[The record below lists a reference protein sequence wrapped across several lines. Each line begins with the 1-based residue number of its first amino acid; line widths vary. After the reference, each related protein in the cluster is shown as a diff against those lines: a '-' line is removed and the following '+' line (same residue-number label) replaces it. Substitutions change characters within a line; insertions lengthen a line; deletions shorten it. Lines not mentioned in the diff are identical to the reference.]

1 MVRKKGA
8 KKGSKKKVTETFTKK
23 DWIDLKLPNTFVTR
37 VAGKALVTRS
47 LGKQNVEQDLVGK
60 MFCVN
65 QSDLCPDNEENSFRK
80 FKFVIDSVKGK
91 DAISTFN
98 GMEITSDKHKGIIRK
113 WHTLIEGYL
122 DIKTKDNF
130 YLRVFMIAVTK
141 RRSDSLKK
149 TSYAHSSQVRQIRK
163 IMFEVIKE
171 EIEDCDISKITKK
184 LMNEKIGKEVEKRS
198 GVIIPIQNCH
208 VRKVKVIKRIKS
220 AEEEIEEE

>member
-1 MVRKKGA
+1 
-8 KKGSKKKVTETFTKK
+8 
-23 DWIDLKLPNTFVTR
+23 
-37 VAGKALVTRS
+37 
-47 LGKQNVEQDLVGK
+47 

-171 EIEDCDISKITKK
+171 EIEDCDISKIIKK